1 MIVAQKWVFHI
12 WIGDKIQVDYSLSI
26 LFGLYCLVNMLN
38 SIYNPFVNATS
49 KIKLQ
54 MILYIILSIQYLIM
68 AVIFVKYLNLG
79 IKGIVLALILL
90 HDLPL
95 AIIMKIQSKKI
106 LSGAQGIWQQ

>member
-1 MIVAQKWVFHI
+1 
-12 WIGDKIQVDYSLSI
+12 
-26 LFGLYCLVNMLN
+26 
-38 SIYNPFVNATS
+38 
-49 KIKLQ
+49 
-54 MILYIILSIQYLIM
+54 M

-106 LSGAQGIWQQ
+106 LSGAPGIWQQ